1 MHRSRPGGSR
11 VRQFARGRIGHVH
24 LGCPCFGECSGTHRL
39 SRPGNKNFARRF
51 TFRFD
56 WFRLLRGACRGRQ
69 ALRSRCNGP
78 RNLVERNKVE
88 ASDNVE
94 GVLKQGQ
101 EFTPDWFSKPGDSL
115 RALMLRQSLSAL
127 EVASHL
133 IGGMTTLRGLLD
145 GSCAV
150 DRQHATAL
158 ARAVGGTMSFWLKR
172 QEQYELALE
181 RAVDHATAV
190 EGDDWLLLP
199 VPGEKPRGRLSA
211 EKRRDEVRRRLRF
224 FNVGT
229 MDAWQAR
236 YGKICTNTLFRT
248 SAAFDSDDGAVLM
261 WLRDG
266 ELSSDMVSTKP
277 WNAGN
282 LQDRLDMIRKLSK
295 LKRPEAFLPKLREL
309 CAEAGVAVVAKRAPP
324 GCRASG
330 ASRLVAPDKAMIL
343 LSFRGRSDDT
353 FWFTVF
359 HEIGHLIL
367 HGAKTFVDSDMG
379 KNDVDQNEREA
390 NEFASDL
397 IVPEARKEE
406 FQDLPA
412 EKYEVTR
419 FSVSVG
425 VSPGLTVGQMQH
437 RDMIKPDQ
445 LNYLKRRWQWDELAK
460 VMD

>member
-1 MHRSRPGGSR
+1 
-11 VRQFARGRIGHVH
+11 
-24 LGCPCFGECSGTHRL
+24 
-39 SRPGNKNFARRF
+39 
-51 TFRFD
+51 
-56 WFRLLRGACRGRQ
+56 
-69 ALRSRCNGP
+69 
-78 RNLVERNKVE
+78 LVERNE
-88 ASDNVE
+88 AEAGDDVE
-94 GVLKQGQ
+94 GALKEGQ

-115 RALMLRQSLSAL
+115 RALMLRQNLSAL

-145 GSCAV
+145 GSNAV
-150 DRQHATAL
+150 DKEHATAL
-158 ARAVGGTMSFWLKR
+158 AGAVGGTMSFWLKR
-172 QEQYELALE
+172 QEQYESALE
-181 RAVDHATAV
+181 RAVDRATAV
-190 EGDDWLLLP
+190 EADDWLLLP
-199 VPGEKPRGRLSA
+199 VPGEKPRGRLTS

-229 MDAWQAR
+229 MTAWQAR
-236 YGKICTNTLFRT
+236 YGKICTNTLFRA
-248 SAAFDSDDGAVLM
+248 SAAFDSDDGALLM

-266 ELSSDMVSTKP
+266 ELSSDLVSTKP

-282 LQDRLDMIRKLSK
+282 LQDRLDTIRKLSK
-295 LKRPEAFLPKLREL
+295 LKRPEAFLPKLKEL
-309 CAEAGVAVVAKRAPP
+309 CAEAGVAIVAKKAPS

-367 HGAKTFVDSDMG
+367 HGAKTFVDSDIS
-379 KNDVDQNEREA
+379 KNDVDQSEREA

-397 IVPEARKEE
+397 IVPAARKEE
-406 FQDLPA
+406 FQELPA

-445 LNYLKRRWQWDELAK
+445 LNYLKRRWQWDELAE